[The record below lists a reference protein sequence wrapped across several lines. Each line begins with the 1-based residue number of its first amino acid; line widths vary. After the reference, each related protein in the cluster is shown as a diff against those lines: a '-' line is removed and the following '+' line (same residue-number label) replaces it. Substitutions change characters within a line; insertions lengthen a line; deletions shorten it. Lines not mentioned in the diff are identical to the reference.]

1 MPTKPLEE
9 VKDLLRKSA
18 SLYPNHTDPMG
29 YGILN
34 FSEALTD
41 AQLATANENVKSK
54 ITVYP
59 NPVKS
64 TFTISTAEK
73 IVSVELYDA
82 LGRKVQTL
90 SNTALNN
97 IEKAGKGTY
106 FVKIKTDKNEFIEKI
121 IKQ

>member
-1 MPTKPLEE
+1 M
-9 VKDLLRKSA
+9 
-18 SLYPNHTDPMG
+18 
-29 YGILN
+29 
-34 FSEALTD
+34 
-41 AQLATANENVKSK
+41 
-54 ITVYP
+54 
-59 NPVKS
+59 KS

-97 IEKAGKGTY
+97 IEKADKGTY